1 VKRRSSQQV
10 RRLVLDAS
18 AAAFRTRGLA
28 RVTTDEIAEAAG
40 VSMSVIFRHFPSKG
54 HLFREALVAPF
65 VESMQLFTAAWKRSL
80 AAPIDEGHLMRELV
94 ADLYDSLRA
103 HDAAVAGLLTAEEL
117 LDPATTEQIQQLFN
131 EIFAQ
136 LRDMGEQEAERRG
149 WFSGNEMELNA
160 RLLVA
165 MVTSVVAYRR
175 WFLPA
180 GRNRISRERI
190 ITHIANLMLYGL
202 RLSPSSEAHGAVTAP
217 PRLPDA

>member
-1 VKRRSSQQV
+1 
-10 RRLVLDAS
+10 
-18 AAAFRTRGLA
+18 
-28 RVTTDEIAEAAG
+28 
-40 VSMSVIFRHFPSKG
+40 
-54 HLFREALVAPF
+54 
-65 VESMQLFTAAWKRSL
+65 
-80 AAPIDEGHLMRELV
+80 MRELV

-131 EIFAQ
+131 DIFAQ

-217 PRLPDA
+217 PLLPDA